1 MKKPITPLLAA
12 LRTLTVEEQEQ
23 FARLAGTSRSYLYQ
37 LAICSRSSP
46 RSKLAKGI
54 ADASVV
60 LHLQTLG
67 RSPKLTIDTIASMC
81 PLPE

>member
-37 LAICSRSSP
+37 LAICSRRSP
-46 RSKLAKGI
+46 RSVLAKGI

-60 LHLQTLG
+60 LHVQTLG
-67 RSPKLTIDTIASMC
+67 RCPKLTLDAIASMC
-81 PLPE
+81 PLSE